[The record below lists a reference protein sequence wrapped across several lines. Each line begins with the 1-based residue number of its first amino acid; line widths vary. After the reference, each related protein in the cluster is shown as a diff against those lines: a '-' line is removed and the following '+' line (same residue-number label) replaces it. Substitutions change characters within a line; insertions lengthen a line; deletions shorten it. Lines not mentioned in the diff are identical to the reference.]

1 MRLVKLEA
9 NSVNFPDPETALQ
22 DPNGLLA
29 IGGDLTAPRLLS
41 AYQYGVF
48 PWFEPGEMILWW
60 SPDPRAIL
68 VPDERHVSR
77 SLKRF
82 MRKMPFRF
90 TLNQQFEKVIR
101 ACAMQRE
108 DGTWIGPLVQR
119 GYQEL
124 HEAGRAHS
132 VEVWEGNELVGG
144 LYGVSVG
151 GLFCGESMFSR
162 RENASKAALMVF
174 CQHFSRNGGELIDC
188 QVLNPHTASLG
199 AREIP
204 RRQFLQSLSRL
215 SQQQLPPE
223 CWLPQDLSPRYED
236 LPTVP
241 MDRE

>member
-9 NSVNFPDPETALQ
+9 NSLNFPEPETALQ
-22 DPNGLLA
+22 EPNGLLA

-41 AYQYGVF
+41 AYQHGIF

-68 VPDERHVSR
+68 VPGERHASR

-90 TLNQQFEKVIR
+90 TLNQQFEQVIH

-132 VEVWEGNELVGG
+132 VEVWEGEELVGG

-162 RENASKAALMVF
+162 RENASKTALLVF
-174 CQHFSRNGGELIDC
+174 SEWFHRQGGKLIDC

-199 AREIP
+199 AEEIA
-204 RRQFLQSLSRL
+204 RARYLQYVYSLAHQPLITGCWQPQRL
-215 SQQQLPPE
+215 F
-223 CWLPQDLSPRYED
+223 
-236 LPTVP
+236 
-241 MDRE
+241 